1 MQPVGNNK
9 YVLIGVVSFGFKCA
23 EPGYPGVYSRITSH
37 LPWIE
42 KTISA
47 LR

>member
-23 EPGYPGVYSRITSH
+23 EPGYVCNKNIMH
-37 LPWIE
+37 ANFN
-42 KTISA
+42 KTT
-47 LR
+47 